1 MFIVIEGID
10 GCGKSTQAKMLVEA
24 LRSSKATAK
33 AEVLHLHE
41 PGGTRLGEA
50 MRELLLRTEP
60 KIEISAHAE
69 AVLYNAARAQLVD
82 EVLRP
87 ALDAGKH
94 VVCERYFYSTIA
106 YQGYGLQQDT
116 GALHG
121 LCAYATGRLKP
132 DRVVLLDLP
141 AAQSF
146 ERMKR
151 GKDRIESRGHEYLEH
166 VRQGYLLLKSRE
178 PERFRVVSA
187 LGTPVEVHRRIVESL
202 ADVLS

>member
-10 GCGKSTQAKMLVEA
+10 GCGKSTQAKLLVEA
-24 LRSSKATAK
+24 LKKSKATAK
-33 AEVLHLHE
+33 AGVMHLHE

-60 KIEISAHAE
+60 KIEISARAE
-69 AVLYNAARAQLVD
+69 ALLYNAARAELVD
-82 EVLRP
+82 EVLVP
-87 ALDAGKH
+87 ALAAGKH
-94 VVCERYFYSTIA
+94 VVCERYVYSTIA

-121 LCAYATGRLKP
+121 LCAYATGKLKP

-187 LGTPVEVHRRIVESL
+187 LGTPDEVHGRIVEAL

>member
-10 GCGKSTQAKMLVEA
+10 GCGKSTQAKMLVAA

-187 LGTPVEVHRRIVESL
+187 LGTPDEVHRRIVESL

>member
-187 LGTPVEVHRRIVESL
+187 LGTPDEVHRRIVESL

>member
-10 GCGKSTQAKMLVEA
+10 GCGKSTQAKMLVDA
-24 LRSSKATAK
+24 LRAAKSAPKAG
-33 AEVLHLHE
+33 VLHLHE
-41 PGGTRLGEA
+41 PGGTALGDA

-60 KIEISAHAE
+60 KIGISAHAE
-69 AVLYNAARAQLVD
+69 ALLYNAARAQLVD
-82 EVLRP
+82 EVLMP
-87 ALDAGKH
+87 ELAAGKT

-187 LGTPVEVHRRIVESL
+187 VGAPNEVHTRIIEALS
-202 ADVLS
+202 DVLS

>member
-24 LRSSKATAK
+24 LQSSKATAK

-60 KIEISAHAE
+60 KIEISARAE

-187 LGTPVEVHRRIVESL
+187 LGTPDEVHRRIVESL